1 MKKILSRITSEILY
15 WLGDWVSYPM
25 AHLDWAWLYP
35 TYNKLMGLS
44 MEVQIWGNNNKPWTI
59 K

>member
-1 MKKILSRITSEILY
+1 MKKILSRITSETLY
-15 WLGDWVSYPM
+15 CLGDWVSYPM

>member
-1 MKKILSRITSEILY
+1 MKKILSRSASEILFC
-15 WLGDWVSYPM
+15 LGDWISYPM
-25 AHLDWAWLYP
+25 AYLDWAWLYP

-44 MEVQIWGNNNKPWTI
+44 MEVQIWGGNDKPWTI

>member
-15 WLGDWVSYPM
+15 CLGDWVSYPM

-35 TYNKLMGLS
+35 THNKLMWLS